1 LTMLPSALFLFSLV
15 TLARGDCGFPNGT
28 DSSLHWW
35 QSPGP
40 TTFAAATTVL
50 DVRAVDSSNND
61 VYPLR
66 LPDSIALRVTITNG
80 ETQSWNGVNFRLSL
94 KVSQYG
100 SLDGCNWTD
109 VSAFASLEDTPAC
122 ENGAPCPFPLGDS
135 QITVRTDLSS
145 FQPVIN
151 LLKNDSPYQ
160 FVYTFSNTSS
170 SRSFAFTLQARALT
184 K

>member
-1 LTMLPSALFLFSLV
+1 MLSTSLFLLSLI
-15 TLARGDCGFPNGT
+15 TLAKADCGFPNGT
-28 DSSLHWW
+28 DTSLHWW
-35 QSPGP
+35 QSPGT

-50 DVRAVDSSNND
+50 DVRAVDSSNAD

-66 LPDSIALRVTITNG
+66 LPDSIALRVTINNG
-80 ETQSWNGVNFRLSL
+80 ETQSWNGDNFRLSL

-100 SLDGCNWTD
+100 SLDGCSWTD
-109 VSAFASLEDTPAC
+109 VSAFASLVDTPAC

-135 QITVRTDLSS
+135 QIT
-145 FQPVIN
+145 PVIN

-160 FVYTFSNTSS
+160 FIYVFSDQST
-170 SRSFAFTLQARALT
+170 SRSFGFTLQARALT